1 MHIHTES
8 VPMHTFA
15 KFLFSSLLS
24 YEPDLAFRVGLRA
37 MRSVVYCL
45 LDVLLPCVGSAKHI
59 ITYGPDCPSVCP
71 FACPYTLILGDV
83 KLLQKFDWCHPSKT
97 IFLQVPHSG
106 IQKVQ
111 KTVQT
116 HCYWHC
122 SSKLLLE

>member
-45 LDVLLPCVGSAKHI
+45 LDVLLPRVDR
-59 ITYGPDCPSVCP
+59 YGPDCPSCCVII
-71 FACPYTLILGDV
+71 AT
-83 KLLQKFDWCHPSKT
+83 KT
-97 IFLQVPHSG
+97 DHRPQ
-106 IQKVQ
+106 
-111 KTVQT
+111 
-116 HCYWHC
+116 
-122 SSKLLLE
+122 